1 MRLGYKTKQ
10 NFILCAKLLVL
21 AVLVITM
28 ITPVLFMLSSA
39 FKKGA
44 EINSWPPSLFP
55 KQPILS
61 NFGKLMDAARFDI
74 YFLNSMKMALVSTI
88 GMVVSSTVAGY
99 VFAKYKFRAR
109 NLLFGLVLSS
119 SMIPFEIYMI
129 PLDEQMVDLKLNNTF
144 AGLIIPYLVMSFGI
158 FFMRQIVSQQIPDE
172 LLEAARIDGCS
183 EMRIFLQ
190 IVMPLLRSGIAALSI
205 FAFVEGWNAFIW
217 PLIMVSSD
225 SLFTMELGLALFQT
239 QFQVDMGA
247 VAAGSLLSAA
257 PIMVVFLA
265 FRRQILDSVAF
276 TGTKG

>member
-1 MRLGYKTKQ
+1 
-10 NFILCAKLLVL
+10 
-21 AVLVITM
+21 
-28 ITPVLFMLSSA
+28 
-39 FKKGA
+39 
-44 EINSWPPSLFP
+44 
-55 KQPILS
+55 
-61 NFGKLMDAARFDI
+61 
-74 YFLNSMKMALVSTI
+74 
-88 GMVVSSTVAGY
+88 
-99 VFAKYKFRAR
+99 
-109 NLLFGLVLSS
+109 
-119 SMIPFEIYMI
+119 
-129 PLDEQMVDLKLNNTF
+129 
-144 AGLIIPYLVMSFGI
+144 
-158 FFMRQIVSQQIPDE
+158 
-172 LLEAARIDGCS
+172 
-183 EMRIFLQ
+183 MRIFLQ